1 MPLKL
6 PLGKIRQLN
15 FITRAISIRNKT
27 NHKNLKQNKKRK
39 KLTKSKQK
47 TKRENVYSTSQN
59 LIDSKQHHNFSSL
72 I

>member
-27 NHKNLKQNKKRK
+27 NRKNLKQNKKRK

-47 TKRENVYSTSQN
+47 QKGKTFTQLSR
-59 LIDSKQHHNFSSL
+59 I
-72 I
+72 

>member
-27 NHKNLKQNKKRK
+27 NHKNLKQKQKTKKINEIK
-39 KLTKSKQK
+39 TK
-47 TKRENVYSTSQN
+47 TKRENVYST
-59 LIDSKQHHNFSSL
+59 
-72 I
+72 